1 MTDTAQLEGLY
12 HDLESLVYNTDYS
25 EVLSDFQH
33 VIAEG
38 EAESFSTETASN
50 GEAWAPLA
58 ESTIRRKGHDQILFE
73 TGDLME
79 SLIHVGGAGN
89 ISEVD
94 SHGSI
99 YGTSVPYAIF
109 HDQGTSRIPA
119 RPPVG
124 VSEDRV
130 DQLAEMVAQR
140 TIEAIGGL

>member
-1 MTDTAQLEGLY
+1 MTDTEQLDGLY

-25 EVLSDFQH
+25 EALSDFQH
-33 VIAEG
+33 IIAEG
-38 EAESFSTETASN
+38 EAESFATETASN
-50 GEAWAPLA
+50 GEAWSLLA
-58 ESTIRRKGHDQILFE
+58 ESTIRRKGHDQILV
-73 TGDLME
+73 E
-79 SLIHVGGAGN
+79 SFALLNSLVGVGNEGN

-109 HDQGTSRIPA
+109 HDQGTSRMPA